1 MSNSLVVPAVL
12 ATALA
17 AFLGFWI
24 TQGLKSLSQIL
35 AKSKWLA
42 WIDMS
47 GWGSWLTSFVVGA
60 ILFYAN
66 AALGYVPANDIS
78 LVSTLLT
85 IIAPLLAQVLTSNG
99 IHYVL
104 TGPPSAPVKAV

>member
-1 MSNSLVVPAVL
+1 MSNNLVVPAIL
-12 ATALA
+12 STALA

-35 AKSKWLA
+35 AKNKWLA

-60 ILFYAN
+60 LLFYAN
-66 AALGYVPANDIS
+66 TALGYVPASDAS
-78 LVSTLLT
+78 LVSTLLS
-85 IIAPLLAQVLTSNG
+85 IGAPLLAQVLTSNG
-99 IHYVL
+99 IHYVV
-104 TGPPSAPVKAV
+104 TGPPAVKG